1 MRGDAVIQQSRQDSD
16 KMASVSIPVI
26 NFVDRE
32 FEKERLLTN
41 AERERLRE
49 VIMEKF
55 NALREAQTLAY
66 EELQRR
72 LDMLNHAHQEAAA
85 KEVHFQPRELS
96 ESQQKEYTAW
106 RDTVNNA
113 LNQQVGRMAT
123 WGTVLT
129 LIVIAIQ
136 VLIHFWR

>member
-1 MRGDAVIQQSRQDSD
+1 MRGDAVIQQSRNEAE

-55 NALREAQTLAY
+55 NALAREQSLAY
-66 EELQRR
+66 VEL
-72 LDMLNHAHQEAAA
+72 
-85 KEVHFQPRELS
+85 
-96 ESQQKEYTAW
+96 
-106 RDTVNNA
+106 
-113 LNQQVGRMAT
+113 
-123 WGTVLT
+123 
-129 LIVIAIQ
+129 
-136 VLIHFWR
+136 